1 MKKVKFYILL
11 SLLFAF
17 LAVGVWDVHLIR
29 HSLRDYHEKLEL
41 QANQLFTLR
50 QEKIVLLLVSQEN
63 LALKEEIAIF
73 MQMFPALKKA
83 SIYVQEGNLFFGPSF
98 TPQKKRIKKSSFFDI
113 EITYPLYIS
122 NLYLGNVYFYIKE
135 KAFASEFLLSILFF
149 FILVI
154 AFIVGTILTVRNF
167 KLEKRVLAQAS
178 EMNSYVS
185 YIVHELKNPLTAI
198 NNLAYVLKKYSQEK
212 SGVEIGRRIGS
223 IAINLEEKINYLL
236 NLARIDFSLMKKESQ
251 EIYLKPLVDKYLDK
265 IADLILEKKLLLK
278 NHIDSK
284 IKIVASERILEI
296 ILTNLISNAIKYT
309 PEGEVSLKT
318 FPQEEE
324 LHLIIEDTGI
334 GIPLAE
340 QEKVF
345 EMYYRTPLS
354 TKVEK
359 GTGIGLYLTRRLVH
373 EMEWKIKIKSPILP
387 KGRGSRISIIIPY
400 P

>member
-11 SLLFAF
+11 SLLIAF
-17 LAVGVWDVHLIR
+17 LAVGIWDVYLIQHR
-29 HSLRDYHEKLEL
+29 LTNYHSRLEQ

-50 QEKIVLLLVSQEN
+50 QEEIVLLLVSQEH
-63 LALKEEIAIF
+63 LALQEEIAVF

-83 SIYVQEGNLFFGPSF
+83 SIYAQEGNLFFDFAF
-98 TPQKKRIKKSSFFDI
+98 TPQKERVKKSSLFDV
-113 EITYPLYIS
+113 EITYPLYLS
-122 NLYLGNVYFYIKE
+122 DLYLGNLFFYIKE
-135 KAFASEFLLSILFF
+135 DGFTIEMLLSILFF
-149 FILVI
+149 VILVI
-154 AFIVGTILTVRNF
+154 AFVVGTILTIKNF
-167 KLEKRVLAQAS
+167 NLEKRVLAQAT
-178 EMNSYVS
+178 EMNNYMS

-251 EIYLKPLVDKYLDK
+251 EIYLKLLVDKYLDK
-265 IADLILEKKLLLK
+265 IADLILEKKLVLK
-278 NHIDSK
+278 NYIDAHVK
-284 IKIVASERILEI
+284 IIAPEKILEI

-309 PEGEVSLKT
+309 PEGEVLLKT
-318 FPQEEE
+318 FQKEQS
-324 LHLIIEDTGI
+324 LHLVIEDTGI
-334 GIPLAE
+334 GIPLSE

-354 TKVEK
+354 TTVEK
-359 GTGIGLYLTRRLVH
+359 GTGIGLYLTRRLVY
-373 EMEWKIKIKSPILP
+373 EMGWGINIESPILP
-387 KGRGSRISIIIPY
+387 KGRGSRISITIPY